1 MIEIKNLRFKYG
13 KNKQL
18 FEDFSINMESGRIIG
33 LLGKNGAGKTTL
45 LKLIAGLLFP
55 QQGETA
61 FGGSQLHVNGYFPK
75 DRDPDFLA
83 DIYMIPEEFALPNVS
98 IASYVK
104 AMSPLYPA
112 FGHDKLASILTEFE
126 LQPKDKLHQLSHG
139 QRKKFLIAF
148 ALATNCKLLI
158 LDEPTNGLDIPSIS
172 QFRKTLVNSVDEN
185 QLVIISTHHVKD
197 IDTIIDMVVA
207 IDNGRLAFQEE
218 TESISRKYLF
228 KTVSNVEN
236 ISGILHW
243 EKTFSGYRIIREN
256 KSDEETTIDLELLF
270 DAIINN
276 KIK

>member
-13 KNKQL
+13 KNKPL
-18 FEDFSINMESGRIIG
+18 FEDFSISLESGKIIG
-33 LLGKNGAGKTTL
+33 LFGKNGAGKTTL

-55 QQGETA
+55 QQGK
-61 FGGSQLHVNGYFPK
+61 LHVNGYLPK

-126 LQPKDKLHQLSHG
+126 LQPNDKLHHLSHG

-172 QFRKTLVNSVDEN
+172 QFRKILVSSVNED

-197 IDTIIDMVVA
+197 IDTIIDTVVA
-207 IDNGRLAFQEE
+207 IDNGRLVFQEGME
-218 TESISRKYLF
+218 TISRKYLF

>member
-18 FEDFSINMESGRIIG
+18 FEDFSIDMESGRIIG

-55 QQGETA
+55 QQGE
-61 FGGSQLHVNGYFPK
+61 LHVNGYLPK

-83 DIYMIPEEFALPNVS
+83 DIYMIPEEFALSGVS

-104 AMSPLYPA
+104 AMSPLYPV
-112 FGHDKLASILTEFE
+112 FGHEKLNSILEEFE
-126 LQPKDKLHQLSHG
+126 LQPNDKLHYLSHG

-158 LDEPTNGLDIPSIS
+158 LDEPTNGLDIPSKS
-172 QFRKTLVNSVDEN
+172 QFRKILVNSVNED
-185 QLVIISTHHVKD
+185 QLVIISTHQVKD
-197 IDTIIDMVVA
+197 IDAIIDTVVV
-207 IDNGRLAFQEE
+207 IDNGLLVFLEKME
-218 TESISRKYLF
+218 DISQKYLF
-228 KTVSNVEN
+228 KTVPNVEN
-236 ISGILHW
+236 TADILYW
-243 EKTFSGYRIIREN
+243 EKTFFGYRIIREN
-256 KSDEETTIDLELLF
+256 KNEEETTIDLELLF
-270 DAIINN
+270 EAIINN